1 MKILLEVNENKA
13 EYALEFF
20 KNISFIKK
28 ASRFSKNEI
37 KNPSVLKIID
47 AYENGNEKTTEISLA
62 KLKKL
67 LHA

>member
-37 KNPSVLKIID
+37 TNPSVLKSID